1 MPPKAKQ
8 IPHAMTV
15 HGDTRLD
22 NYYWLRDDTRSQPDV
37 LEYLQA
43 ENEYGRCIMASQ
55 QALQDSLLEEI
66 ISRIPQRGFQRPTLR
81 MAIAIATSLSR
92 GVSIPYTNASLRCLL
107 NGMSGRCCWMRISAL

>member
-55 QALQDSLLEEI
+55 QALQDSPEYLFDQYQCQH
-66 ISRIPQRGFQRPTLR
+66 P
-81 MAIAIATSLSR
+81 
-92 GVSIPYTNASLRCLL
+92 
-107 NGMSGRCCWMRISAL
+107 ALPA